1 MELIRQPPVLTLR
14 RCQPRLFSQS
24 RTTVTCLLGSKFPA
38 KRQPPPQPSPKRL
51 GEQILL
57 LAAGGV
63 VSVSITYLANV
74 YNLPN
79 EIKLINQRLD
89 QQSKV
94 LEQQSVNLDK
104 ALEKQSMNL
113 EKVLSESVDYRREVA
128 ELRGG
133 FQVILQKRLS

>member
-24 RTTVTCLLGSKFPA
+24 RTTVTCLLGSKSPA

-74 YNLPN
+74 YKLPS
-79 EIKLINQRLD
+79 EIKLITQRLD

-94 LEQQSVNLDK
+94 IEQQLK
-104 ALEKQSMNL
+104 ILEKQSMKL
-113 EKVLSESVDYRREVA
+113 DKVLSESVDYRREVA